1 MLKTHKIPNID
12 KLVCCA
18 EQKIAYNLAFST
30 RDHILRC
37 GLNGEQAVAETM
49 KFWHS
54 SGEGQNSKYNSE
66 TIHAALA
73 GGLEN
78 YLKKPFIA
86 SNYEQIGKAF
96 PLLEKESIYQL
107 DKNIDDFIGGNTL

>member
-1 MLKTHKIPNID
+1 MLKTHKIPNVD

-54 SGEGQNSKYNSE
+54 SHEGQSSKYNAE
-66 TIHAALA
+66 AIKAALT
-73 GGLEN
+73 GGLKN
-78 YLKKPFIA
+78 YLKNHFIA

-96 PLLEKESIYQL
+96 PLLEKERTEQPC
-107 DKNIDDFIGGNTL
+107 